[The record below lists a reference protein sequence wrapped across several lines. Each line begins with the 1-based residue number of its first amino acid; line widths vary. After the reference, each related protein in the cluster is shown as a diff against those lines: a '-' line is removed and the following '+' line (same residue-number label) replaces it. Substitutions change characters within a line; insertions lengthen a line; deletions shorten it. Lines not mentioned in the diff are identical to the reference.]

1 MSKDDVKYTPLG
13 RISREVSRED
23 LTATSSS
30 SSSARYKNTMNALKT
45 PSREDLTKPSQKYIN
60 SRFLP
65 KNTVEKSYT
74 AYTRTSSARTNEVSR
89 KNRELLNV
97 LSTQNEDRSRP
108 ASRCSSTT
116 QDDIKERYS
125 KSEIPTISYHDLE
138 MVTVVTR
145 STSPNLGSQNSIPR
159 SKRVDNARTIEKQ
172 ISRPKLRPDTADK
185 EVQSDRLDDSTK
197 SSRFA
202 GASRIATYL
211 DLKYSSP
218 ENHQQPEK
226 SGDTDEAIPNKKD
239 LDSPKSLSRNS
250 SSKSLTYSSTKS
262 ETSKDGK
269 SSKSD
274 KLKSKLTPPRS
285 DSKKQLPP
293 QVPKSDSPSRSM
305 NPITATN
312 KDFRKSVL
320 NMSSDGKLRKKST
333 KRSNSVSSA
342 DSDGATSEATEI
354 SENLSS
360 CVASYPKS
368 SSISKLP
375 QKIAQDDS
383 ARSRRSCT
391 RSPTVGSETSSATT
405 SSSEDDN
412 KSKLPSIA
420 SPGSSAESKLKKL
433 NLVLTRGTASI
444 SSPDDPEKSPKPPLS
459 PRIKPDGPK
468 TEAEAKSFLMRAL
481 APVTNLFKANRQ
493 DSSDKLNW
501 LDNTCD
507 NISEIKTDSLS
518 SNLKSDNEVKVQKT
532 KIEIC
537 MVEPDYD
544 DISGE
549 KSPKQYPVKLIRHVD
564 SDDIPWWLQ
573 DEPEIPEGVEV
584 WPATS
589 ITPEALTEDKRVIYK
604 VKNEDDSASKIWWFE
619 ETEESRSLSSQ
630 SPKCKLK
637 LLRHIDSGEKAW
649 WLDEDAEVPE
659 GVQVVPDP
667 LWKLKTMKHVGSGEK
682 AWWLDE
688 NAQAPEGVEVFRE
701 PPTDSKDED
710 EDSNKIKPKKSF
722 WIGSSEND
730 SVEEPEFLKKYKI
743 RHIDSGERAWWL
755 SSSENLDDDSRYHDK
770 EDIPLDKTKQYE
782 DESDEESEC
791 QAPLGDRASP
801 EGLETPKEDEDRGR
815 ISPYDNIPNSK
826 HKSKNIERVKLF
838 ISKHTNIDDVLGG
851 SGQLLSPIM
860 SRIFGYD
867 DHGGRNEEVCEEI
880 NPGQVR
886 IHDSTAQRG
895 VIQPNRL

>member
-1 MSKDDVKYTPLG
+1 MS
-13 RISREVSRED
+13 
-23 LTATSSS
+23 
-30 SSSARYKNTMNALKT
+30 ALKT

-97 LSTQNEDRSRP
+97 LSTQNDDRSRP
-108 ASRCSSTT
+108 TSRCSSTT
-116 QDDIKERYS
+116 QDDIKERYN
-125 KSEIPTISYHDLE
+125 KNEIPTISYHDLE
-138 MVTVVTR
+138 TITVVTR
-145 STSPNLGSQNSIPR
+145 STSPNLPNQNSIPR
-159 SKRVDNARTIEKQ
+159 SKRIDNARTIEKQ
-172 ISRPKLRPDTADK
+172 ISRAKLRPESSDK

-218 ENHQQPEK
+218 ENQDK
-226 SGDTDEAIPNKKD
+226 SGDTDESIPNKKD

-250 SSKSLTYSSTKS
+250 SSKSLTYTSTKS
-262 ETSKDGK
+262 ESSKENK
-269 SSKSD
+269 NTKSD
-274 KLKSKLTPPRS
+274 KLKSKLTPPRSTNQS

-293 QVPKSDSPSRSM
+293 QVPKSDSPNRSLH
-305 NPITATN
+305 PLTTTN

-320 NMSSDGKLRKKST
+320 NMSTDGKLRKKSS

-342 DSDGATSEATEI
+342 DSDGTTSEATEV

-360 CVASYPKS
+360 CIASYPKS
-368 SSISKLP
+368 SSVSKLP
-375 QKIAQDDS
+375 QKIAQDDQQ
-383 ARSRRSCT
+383 RSRRSCT
-391 RSPTVGSETSSATT
+391 RSPTVGSESSSATT

-412 KSKLPSIA
+412 KSKAPNTISSVTSA
-420 SPGSSAESKLKKL
+420 TSAEHKLKKL
-433 NLVLTRGTASI
+433 NLALARGSASI
-444 SSPDDPEKSPKPPLS
+444 SSPDDPEKPSKPPLS
-459 PRIKPDGPK
+459 PRIKPEGPK

-481 APVTNLFKANRQ
+481 APVTNLFKATRQ
-493 DSSDKLNW
+493 DSSEDKLNW

-518 SNLKSDNEVKVQKT
+518 SNLKSLSDSDQKIQKT

-537 MVEPDYD
+537 MVEP
-544 DISGE
+544 E
-549 KSPKQYPVKLIRHVD
+549 KQPPKEYPVKLIRHVD

-604 VKNEDDSASKIWWFE
+604 VKNDDDSSSEIWWFE
-619 ETEESRSLSSQ
+619 ETEESRSLSAQ

-637 LLRHIDSGEKAW
+637 LLKHIDSGEKAW
-649 WLDEDAEVPE
+649 WLDEDAEIPE
-659 GVQVVPDP
+659 GVQVIPDP
-667 LWKLKTMKHVGSGEK
+667 LWKLKSMKHVGSGEK

-688 NAQAPEGVEVFRE
+688 NAEAPEGVEVFQE
-701 PPTDSKDED
+701 APITAKDEESCEND
-710 EDSNKIKPKKSF
+710 KIKLKKSF

-730 SVEEPEFLKKYKI
+730 SLEEPEFLKKYKI
-743 RHIDSGERAWWL
+743 RHIDSGERAWWM
-755 SSSENLDDDSRYHDK
+755 SSSENLADDSRYHDK
-770 EDIPLDKTKQYE
+770 DIPLSKPKHYE
-782 DESDEESEC
+782 ESDDESEC

-815 ISPYDNIPNSK
+815 ISPYDNIPSSK
-826 HKSKNIERVKLF
+826 HKVKNMERVKLF

-851 SGQLLSPIM
+851 SSQLLSPIM

-886 IHDSTAQRG
+886 IHDGTPQRG
-895 VIQPNRL
+895 VIQPTRL